1 MKTEFAGNPRPDSG
15 WSHLEI
21 KIIQILILRKL
32 FALLTYLCAGWR
44 TPKLLARSALRSAIK
59 GRGKEDKMAEPRTL
73 SMVVVVI
80 VIVKTMEM
88 TKMGALDMMT
98 VKMTMA
104 NMMMTV
110 GPT

>member
-1 MKTEFAGNPRPDSG
+1 M
-15 WSHLEI
+15 
-21 KIIQILILRKL
+21 
-32 FALLTYLCAGWR
+32 LTYLCAGWR

-98 VKMTMA
+98 VKMTIM
-104 NMMMTV
+104 MMMTV
-110 GPT
+110 ISSRTQKRITNHHLI